1 MSLPAYTKKP
11 KTFWEKNF
19 ASIFIG
25 VGFTLIGITALIF
38 IDQYLFFTKSK
49 ETVGKVI
56 GFKVPKNKSLPVPII
71 EYFTAENI
79 KYEYQHTEGT
89 SPSSYRIGEQVNVYY
104 NPENPTD
111 INLGY
116 SFFPITILLSFGL
129 IFSVFGI
136 SFRNKN
142 QNS

>member
-19 ASIFIG
+19 TSIFIG
-25 VGFTLIGITALIF
+25 VGLALIGITAWIF

-56 GFKVPKNKSLPVPII
+56 GFKVPKNKSLPVPIV
-71 EYFTAENI
+71 EYYTAENI
-79 KYEYQHTEGT
+79 RHEYQHTEGT
-89 SPSSYRIGEQVNVYY
+89 RPSSYRLGEKVEVYY
-104 NPENPTD
+104 NPENKTD
-111 INLGY
+111 VRLGY
-116 SFFPITILLSFGL
+116 SFIPMSILLFLGV

-136 SFRNKN
+136 AFKDKSKD
-142 QNS
+142 S

>member
-25 VGFTLIGITALIF
+25 VGLALIGITAWIF

-71 EYFTAENI
+71 EYLTAENI
-79 KYEYQHTEGT
+79 RYEYQHTEGT
-89 SPSSYRIGEQVNVYY
+89 RPSSYRLGEQVKVYY
-104 NPENPTD
+104 NPEKPAN
-111 INLGY
+111 ISLGY
-116 SFFPITILLSFGL
+116 SFIPMAILLF
-129 IFSVFGI
+129 IGI
-136 SFRNKN
+136 ILGVIGIAFKDKSKD
-142 QNS
+142 S